1 MRVRSFGVE
10 RFGASARGTS
20 AHPED
25 TEVARGYAAAG
36 SVMFS
41 E

>member
-10 RFGASARGTS
+10 CFGAPGTS